1 MHGGGVA
8 WCNSLTNWTKPGERS
23 LMSHV
28 LHRRRR
34 GICKLDFV
42 EDAAA
47 SDTQRAQG
55 FVLLAGLIR

>member
-1 MHGGGVA
+1 
-8 WCNSLTNWTKPGERS
+8 
-23 LMSHV
+23 MSHV
-28 LHRRRR
+28 LLRRRR